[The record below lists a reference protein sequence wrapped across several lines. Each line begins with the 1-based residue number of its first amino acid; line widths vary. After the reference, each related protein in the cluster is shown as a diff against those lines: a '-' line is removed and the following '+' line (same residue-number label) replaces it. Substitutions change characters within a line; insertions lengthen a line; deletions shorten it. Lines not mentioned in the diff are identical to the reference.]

1 MGFKKCE
8 YTINMDELGYV
19 FVHPGF
25 GALLRRGRGWV
36 IEHDDPTYDWALTK
50 AQGHILERLKERF
63 KGWKVKVEVLEDR
76 VRISLKGD
84 PDTLVL
90 WKDGG
95 VSGTLL
101 EELTPKS
108 RPWWARLLGIKA

>member
-1 MGFKKCE
+1 M
-8 YTINMDELGYV
+8 
-19 FVHPGF
+19 
-25 GALLRRGRGWV
+25 
-36 IEHDDPTYDWALTK
+36 
-50 AQGHILERLKERF
+50 
-63 KGWKVKVEVLEDR
+63 EVLEDR
-76 VRISLKGD
+76 VWISLKGD

-108 RPWWARLLGIKA
+108 RPWWARFLGR